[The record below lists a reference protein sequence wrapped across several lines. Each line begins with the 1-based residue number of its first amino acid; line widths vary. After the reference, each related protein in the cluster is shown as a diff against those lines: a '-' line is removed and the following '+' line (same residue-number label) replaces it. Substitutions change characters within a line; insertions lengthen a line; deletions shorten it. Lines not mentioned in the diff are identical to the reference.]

1 MSSINQLRENHEQY
15 KTRLN
20 TAKSKLKNRINT
32 LKREGK
38 SSNNMKSN
46 NTVRQFLKH
55 HKHYKSLV
63 QQYGDLIT
71 QKEKAEFEQ
80 LERDANNAVQKINE
94 PNNVSPELRAQLKQ
108 FAVHK
113 KQVDKVSNI
122 LAGKGTRKRRN
133 RRAKR
138 NRSERRN
145 RVTQNSNKRNTNNSC
160 QQRSING
167 ACIMGGIGAG
177 AAIGGVPGACVGGV
191 CGAAAAIGR
200 RFMGGKT
207 RKRKRKGKKRTRKKY
222 KR

>member
-1 MSSINQLRENHEQY
+1 MSSINDLRNNRDRY

-20 TAKSKLKNRINT
+20 TIKGKLKNRINT

-55 HKHYKSLV
+55 HKHYKNLV
-63 QQYGDLIT
+63 QRYGDLIT

-94 PNNVSPELRAQLKQ
+94 PNNISPELRAQLNQ
-108 FAVHK
+108 FATHK
-113 KQVDKVSNI
+113 KQVDRVSNI
-122 LAGKGTRKRRN
+122 LAGKGTIKRKNRRPRRN
-133 RRAKR
+133 RR
-138 NRSERRN
+138 ERRN

-167 ACIMGGIGAG
+167 ACILGGIGAG
-177 AAIGGVPGACVGGV
+177 AAIGGIPGACVGGV
-191 CGAAAAIGR
+191 CGAAAAVGR

-207 RKRKRKGKKRTRKKY
+207 RKRKRNRKKGTRKKY

>member
-1 MSSINQLRENHEQY
+1 MSSINQLRENHERY

-46 NTVRQFLKH
+46 NTIRQYLKH
-55 HKHYKSLV
+55 HKHYKNLV

-71 QKEKAEFEQ
+71 QKEAAELMQ

-94 PNNVSPELRAQLKQ
+94 PNNISPELRAQLNQ
-108 FAVHK
+108 FAAHK
-113 KQVDKVSNI
+113 KQVDRVSNI

-138 NRSERRN
+138 NRHGQQN
-145 RVTQNSNKRNTNNSC
+145 RVTQNSNNSC

-167 ACIMGGIGAG
+167 ACILGGIGAG
-177 AAIGGVPGACVGGV
+177 AAIGGIPGACVGGV
-191 CGAAAAIGR
+191 CGAAAAVGR

-207 RKRKRKGKKRTRKKY
+207 RKRKRKGKKGTRKKY

>member
-1 MSSINQLRENHEQY
+1 MSSINQLRNNRDKY
-15 KTRLN
+15 KIRLN
-20 TAKSKLKNRINT
+20 TAKNKLKIRINT

-46 NTVRQFLKH
+46 NAIRQYLKH
-55 HKHYKSLV
+55 HKHYKNLV
-63 QQYGDLIT
+63 QQYGELIT

-94 PNNVSPELRAQLKQ
+94 PNNISDALKQELNQ

-113 KQVDKVSNI
+113 KYVDRVSNI
-122 LAGKGTRKRRN
+122 LAGKGTRKRKN
-133 RRAKR
+133 RRP
-138 NRSERRN
+138 RRN
-145 RVTQNSNKRNTNNSC
+145 RVTQNANKQNTNNSC

-167 ACIMGGIGAG
+167 ACILGGIGAG
-177 AAIGGVPGACVGGV
+177 AAIGGIPGACVGGV
-191 CGAAAAIGR
+191 CGAAAAVGR

-207 RKRKRKGKKRTRKKY
+207 RKRKRNRKKGTRKKY

>member
-1 MSSINQLRENHEQY
+1 MSSINDLRNNHDRY

-20 TAKSKLKNRINT
+20 TIKGKLKNRINT

-55 HKHYKSLV
+55 HKHYKNLV

-71 QKEKAEFEQ
+71 QKEAAELMQ

-94 PNNVSPELRAQLKQ
+94 PNNISPELRAQLNQ
-108 FAVHK
+108 FAAHK
-113 KQVDKVSNI
+113 KQVDRVSNI

-138 NRSERRN
+138 NRHGQQN
-145 RVTQNSNKRNTNNSC
+145 RVTQNSNNSC

-167 ACIMGGIGAG
+167 ACILGGIGAG
-177 AAIGGVPGACVGGV
+177 AAIGGIPGACVGGV
-191 CGAAAAIGR
+191 CGAAAAVGR

-207 RKRKRKGKKRTRKKY
+207 RKRKRKGKKGTRKKY

>member
-1 MSSINQLRENHEQY
+1 MSSINQLRENHERY

-46 NTVRQFLKH
+46 NAIRQYLKH
-55 HKHYKSLV
+55 HKHYKNLV
-63 QQYGDLIT
+63 QRYGDLIT
-71 QKEKAEFEQ
+71 KKEEEELAQ
-80 LERDANNAVQKINE
+80 LEREANSAVQTINE
-94 PNNVSPELRAQLKQ
+94 PNNISPELKKELKQ

-113 KQVDKVSNI
+113 EHVDRVSNI
-122 LAGKGTRKRRN
+122 LAGKGTRKRKNRRQPRN
-133 RRAKR
+133 RRGQQ
-138 NRSERRN
+138 N
-145 RVTQNSNKRNTNNSC
+145 RVTQKSNRQNNNSC

-167 ACIMGGIGAG
+167 ACILGGIGAG
-177 AAIGGVPGACVGGV
+177 AAIGGIPGACVGGV
-191 CGAAAAIGR
+191 CGAAAAVGR

-207 RKRKRKGKKRTRKKY
+207 RKKKRKGKKGTRKKY

>member
-1 MSSINQLRENHEQY
+1 MSSINQLRNNHYRY

-20 TAKSKLKNRINT
+20 TAKGNLKNRINT

-38 SSNNMKSN
+38 ASNNIKSN
-46 NTVRQFLKH
+46 NTVRQLLRH

-94 PNNVSPELRAQLKQ
+94 PNNISTELRAQLNQ
-108 FAVHK
+108 FAAHK

-133 RRAKR
+133 RQR
-138 NRSERRN
+138 NRRGQQN
-145 RVTQNSNKRNTNNSC
+145 RVTHNSNKQNANNSC
-160 QQRSING
+160 RQRGING
-167 ACIMGGIGAG
+167 ACILGGIGAG

-191 CGAAAAIGR
+191 CGAAAAVGR

-207 RKRKRKGKKRTRKKY
+207 RKRKRRGKKRTRKKY

>member
-1 MSSINQLRENHEQY
+1 MSSINQLRENRDKY
-15 KTRLN
+15 KIRLN

-38 SSNNMKSN
+38 SSNNVKSN
-46 NTVRQFLKH
+46 NAIRQYLKH
-55 HKHYKSLV
+55 HKHYKNLV

-94 PNNVSPELRAQLKQ
+94 PNNISDALKQELNQ

-113 KQVDKVSNI
+113 NYVDRVSNI
-122 LAGKGTRKRRN
+122 LAGKGTRKRKN
-133 RRAKR
+133 RRP
-138 NRSERRN
+138 RRN
-145 RVTQNSNKRNTNNSC
+145 RVTQNANKRNTNNSC

-167 ACIMGGIGAG
+167 ACILGGIGAG
-177 AAIGGVPGACVGGV
+177 AAIGGIPGACVGGV
-191 CGAAAAIGR
+191 CGAAAAVGR

-207 RKRKRKGKKRTRKKY
+207 RKRKRNRKKGTRKKY